1 MNVYLDDST
10 FADASYAV
18 HTKTFTVEVI
28 DDPCESSVFGE
39 IQISPD

>member
-1 MNVYLDDST
+1 MNVYLDDTT

-18 HTKTFTVEVI
+18 HTETFTVEVI

-39 IQISPD
+39 I